1 MALGEVLTKL
11 PASAVASLAGR
22 CVSVLVAVVWGD
34 QEWKVVDAA
43 CAALASAVIQYPET
57 VMLTDDVIAH
67 EDTSNCLPHAA
78 SIARKMF
85 ELLPLN
91 IGHASSVLVALMRV
105 SAPGISLAVEDY
117 VRNNIQAY
125 TEQDF
130 SVALSGMYG
139 LQLPFV
145 NLH

>member
-1 MALGEVLTKL
+1 
-11 PASAVASLAGR
+11 
-22 CVSVLVAVVWGD
+22 
-34 QEWKVVDAA
+34 
-43 CAALASAVIQYPET
+43 
-57 VMLTDDVIAH
+57 
-67 EDTSNCLPHAA
+67 
-78 SIARKMF
+78 
-85 ELLPLN
+85 
-91 IGHASSVLVALMRV
+91 MRV